1 MHRSLLGAAFAAAWV
16 VCGTALASSEAEIAE
31 LRAMVKAMKQEY
43 EGRIRALEERLAAA
57 NQTIASA
64 VATSMKV
71 NRKMSYGEKYEALSR
86 GY

>member
-1 MHRSLLGAAFAAAWV
+1 MNITLSNRVEQRFLDAIKQREDLLNTWAHQHPSDW
-16 VCGTALASSEAEIAE
+16 
-31 LRAMVKAMKQEY
+31 
-43 EGRIRALEERLAAA
+43 EERLAAA

-71 NRKMSYGEKYEALSR
+71 NRKMSYGQKYEALSR